1 MKKNIGILSVISLC
15 LACNVYAKEYIKVE
29 YTPLSQAECLSLKEE
44 LGLKYCPYDN
54 DHLAGAVKACGHID
68 NLPTANDL
76 QELAQKL
83 YNKNT
88 LETTIYG
95 NRNEEL
101 MKNMNIWENDSHIY
115 FWSNAEAEDGEG
127 GLVRMFALR
136 GSIPYYAPRDGSGY
150 VSHALGKV
158 NYGETK
164 YISTSPE
171 HDSNLLGY
179 PNEDVLLTVCY
190 K

>member
-1 MKKNIGILSVISLC
+1 MKKSIGILSIISLC
-15 LACNVYAKEYIKVE
+15 LACNVYAKEYVKVE
-29 YTPLSQAECLSLKEE
+29 YIPLSQAECLSLKEE

-88 LETTIYG
+88 SETTIYG

-115 FWSNAEAEDGEG
+115 FGAMRKPKTEKADLSECLLSEVQFLIMLLATEAD
-127 GLVRMFALR
+127 MFRTHSERLIMA
-136 GSIPYYAPRDGSGY
+136 
-150 VSHALGKV
+150 KQ
-158 NYGETK
+158 NT
-164 YISTSPE
+164 
-171 HDSNLLGY
+171 
-179 PNEDVLLTVCY
+179 
-190 K
+190 